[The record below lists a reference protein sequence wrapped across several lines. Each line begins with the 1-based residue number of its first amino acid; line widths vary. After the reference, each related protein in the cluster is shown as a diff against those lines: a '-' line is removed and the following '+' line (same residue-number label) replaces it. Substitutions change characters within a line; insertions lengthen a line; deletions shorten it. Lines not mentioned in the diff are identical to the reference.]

1 MRCHLNFFAQ
11 SRAEISFRL
20 LKTVWTSLA
29 VFSAFIALL
38 GQSSQA
44 PTFREVAD
52 SVGLKFHHFI
62 GATGEFYLPEIMGP
76 GVALFDYDGDGDLD
90 VYLLQGNLLHPK
102 KSLAQSIQPLP
113 RGQRLVN
120 RLFRNDLIDL
130 ENSGG
135 RRLSFT
141 DVTEKAGVGYEG
153 YGMGVAVG
161 DYDKDGDLDLYI
173 TNFGPNV
180 LYQNNGDGTFTD
192 VTAESGTDEV
202 RWSTSAAFLDYDRDG
217 DLDLFLL
224 NYIDFTLAGNKKCY
238 DALSAP
244 DYCNPN
250 LYRPLPDRLFRNE
263 GEGKFVDVTELS
275 GIGAAIGPGLGVTVA
290 DFNSDGWI
298 DIYVANDG
306 AENHLWVNNGDG
318 TFEENALMAGAA
330 YNAEGAPEGSMGVA
344 AGDFDNDGDEDLF
357 MTHLTMET
365 NTLYANDGSG
375 DFHDETIQTGLGGL
389 SFAYTGF
396 GTEWLDYD
404 NDGNLD
410 LFIANGAV
418 RNLEALR
425 GTPYPY
431 HQKNQLVR
439 NQGNGTFQETSE
451 VAGPA
456 FQLSEVSRGAAF
468 GDIDNDGDIDIV
480 MTNNKGP
487 VRLFLN
493 QLGSARHWLE
503 VRLRGAITAGA
514 RVAVVRKNRKTLW
527 RRSRKG
533 GSYLSVNDDRVHFG
547 LGSDAGIEAV
557 LVQWPSGDKEMWR
570 NVKADSVIT
579 LTRKTGQPWPD
590 SRR

>member
-1 MRCHLNFFAQ
+1 M
-11 SRAEISFRL
+11 
-20 LKTVWTSLA
+20 SLA

-44 PTFREVAD
+44 PIFREVAE

-62 GATGEFYLPEIMGP
+62 GASGEFYLPEIMAP

-90 VYLLQGNLLHPK
+90 VYLLQGNLLDPK
-102 KSLAQSIQPLP
+102 KSLAQSIQLLP
-113 RGQRLVN
+113 RGQPLIN
-120 RLFRNDLIDL
+120 RLFRNDLIDP
-130 ENSGG
+130 ENSSVK
-135 RRLSFT
+135 RLSFT
-141 DVTEKAGVGYEG
+141 DVTEKAGVGHEG

-192 VTAESGTDEV
+192 VTAKSGTDDI

-224 NYIDFTLAGNKKCY
+224 NYVDFTLAGNKKCY
-238 DALSAP
+238 DALGAP

-275 GIGAAIGPGLGVTVA
+275 GVGAAIGPGLGVTAA
-290 DFNSDGWI
+290 DFNSHGWI

-306 AENHLWVNNGDG
+306 VENHLWLNNGDG
-318 TFEENALMAGAA
+318 TFEEKALMAGAA

-365 NTLYANDGSG
+365 NTLYVNDGSG
-375 DFHDETIQTGLGGL
+375 DFHDETVQTGLGGP

-404 NDGNLD
+404 NDGDLD

-431 HQKNQLVR
+431 HQKNQLFC
-439 NQGNGTFQETSE
+439 NQGNGKFQETSE

-514 RVAVVRKNRKTLW
+514 RVAVVRENRKTLW
-527 RRSRKG
+527 RRSRTG
-533 GSYLSVNDDRVHFG
+533 GSYLSVNDDRVYFG

-579 LTRKTGQPWPD
+579 LTRKTGHPWE
-590 SRR
+590 